1 MCGRNHAALTQW
13 ILGYPDK
20 AVEKSR
26 DSLTLVVRD
35 EGDGFDISS
44 VPDPTDPEN
53 LLRAS
58 GRGLYLMG
66 TFMDEIIH
74 NDVGNMVTMI
84 KKLPTDGDG
93 GAQA

>member
-1 MCGRNHAALTQW
+1 M
-13 ILGYPDK
+13 
-20 AVEKSR
+20 
-26 DSLTLVVRD
+26 VRD

-58 GRGLYLMG
+58 GRGLYLIG
-66 TFMDEIIH
+66 TLMDEVIH
-74 NDVGNMVTMI
+74 NDVGNKMTMI
-84 KKLPTDGDG
+84 KLLPADGDG